1 MNNDEKNNELSRR
14 GFMGSSIALAAIPLG
29 LHAINQQ
36 AAAQQQP
43 PDGAEQL
50 THYQE
55 AEQGGEQHGPHIW
68 LRWNNAPLA
77 SYRAHHGQ
85 KYPYFYPL
93 MGLVSGQSMT
103 SETALP
109 WPHHRS
115 MYFSCDKVNGKN
127 YWQQGLEHG
136 QVLSTGP
143 KVTEATSTSAI
154 IEDACEW
161 RAPDMPLQMTDKRKY
176 SIAIDYP
183 NKWIIDT
190 EIEWKAE
197 VDITIERTNHALFS
211 IRSAIDI
218 STWGGGTLV
227 SSEGDVGE
235 EATFGKPARWC
246 AFYGKRR
253 QAKGE
258 PVEGIALIDHPDN
271 PWEPCPWFTRDYGMI
286 SPMPFQ
292 WLEEPWQLPAGESV
306 KLKYLTVIFNGDPEE
321 AGIDQISNS
330 WIGT

>member
-1 MNNDEKNNELSRR
+1 MTNDKDHHTLNRR
-14 GFMGSSIALAAIPLG
+14 LFMGSSLALATASLG
-29 LHAINQQ
+29 FQAMNQQ
-36 AAAQQQP
+36 ATAQQHP
-43 PDGAEQL
+43 PEGAEQL

-55 AEQGGEQHGPHIW
+55 SEIGGQQHGPHIW
-68 LRWNNAPLA
+68 LRWNNASLA
-77 SYRAHHGQ
+77 SYRAHTGQ

-93 MGLVSGQSMT
+93 MGLASGMSLT

-115 MYFSCDKVNGKN
+115 MFFSCDKVNAVN
-127 YWQQGLEHG
+127 YWHLGLEHG

-143 KVTEATSTSAI
+143 KVTDATSTSAI

-161 RAPDMPLQMTDKRKY
+161 HAPDMPLQMTDKRKY
-176 SIAIDYP
+176 TITIDYP
-183 NKWIIDT
+183 NNWIIDS

-197 VDITIERTNHALFS
+197 VDITIEQTNHALFS

-218 STWGGGTLV
+218 SPWGGGTLV
-227 SSEGDVGE
+227 SSEGDIGE
-235 EATFGKPARWC
+235 AATFGKPARWC

-253 QAKGE
+253 QTKGE

-292 WLEEPWQLPAGESV
+292 WIEEPWHLQAGESV
-306 KLKYLTVIFNGDPEE
+306 HLKYRTVMFNGDPEE
-321 AGIDQISNS
+321 AEIDKISKN
-330 WIGT
+330 WTA